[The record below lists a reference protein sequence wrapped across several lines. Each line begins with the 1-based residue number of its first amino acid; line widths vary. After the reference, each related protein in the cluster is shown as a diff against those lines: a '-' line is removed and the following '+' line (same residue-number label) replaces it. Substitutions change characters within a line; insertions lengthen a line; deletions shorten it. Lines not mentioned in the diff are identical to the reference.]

1 MYSNDPFSKTNA
13 QSLDDNYVPCAVCHV
28 TSRPAKLMIPAR
40 LTCPDGWTKEYAGY
54 VMSGYH
60 DHNGRTTYV
69 CVDNAP
75 EVFDGHGPAQEG
87 VLFYN
92 TEARCGS
99 LPCPKYGS
107 GWEITCVVCT
117 K

>member
-1 MYSNDPFSKTNA
+1 MESNDPFSKENA
-13 QSLDDNYVPCAVCHV
+13 QSLHDNDIPCAVCHV
-28 TSRPAKLMIPAR
+28 TSRPTKLMIPAR

-54 VMSGYH
+54 LMAAWYKH
-60 DHNGRTTYV
+60 AGRTTYT

-75 EVFDGHGPAQEG
+75 EVVDGGGSNQDGA
-87 VLFYN
+87 LFYN
-92 TEARCGS
+92 SEAVCGS
-99 LPCPKYGS
+99 LPCPKYGD